1 MRTLET
7 LKVAVPGDVK
17 MGGFDD
23 VKYASLLSVA
33 LTTIH
38 QPCSDI
44 GAAAVMAMVERIQN
58 PKLPPRDILLD
69 FRLVVREST
78 GGTSRSGGVER
89 PLMSVGSGEV
99 N

>member
-1 MRTLET
+1 
-7 LKVAVPGDVK
+7 

-23 VKYASLLSVA
+23 VKYASLLPVA

-38 QPCSDI
+38 QPCADI
-44 GAAAVMAMVERIQN
+44 GAAAVMAMLERIQN

-78 GGTSRSGGVER
+78 GLRAQTTTPETSALPAERQGVLT
-89 PLMSVGSGEV
+89 P
-99 N
+99 